1 MTTAVIESFE
11 QRLHQNDDS
20 VADGI
25 AQFVQDHSAT
35 DGDHTRWGLLCEQ
48 AGLVGL
54 AFHEFQL
61 AVRDNR
67 GDTVALSRLVEYY
80 RERGDT
86 DRAAAIL
93 ERLLELNPVNQKHL
107 EAYAELMRSEGALP
121 RLEDMLKQAIAR
133 GLAPE
138 RAKELRGPGTAETD
152 GGDGADQRATP
163 STSQPPAPAP
173 TDADCVRFSILF
185 AGREDVYARQW
196 CRPNDRQ
203 IGYAPVHEPLTPAVI
218 RNHLLGSYTVGVY
231 PIRLDQ
237 TANWFAVDLD
247 INRQA
252 LDHAR
257 RAPEFARQ
265 LRDLTRRTGITLL
278 ESLRDLELQPLF
290 ENSGY
295 KGRHYWVFL
304 EQPERAKVLHQLGRN
319 LLRYLQATLPSEF
332 SLEFFPKQ
340 GKRSGKGLGN
350 LIKLPLGIHRR
361 TGYRSQLL
369 DDQGQALSDP
379 LQKLRNTP
387 RLSREGL
394 YGLIQRLK
402 TTVGPS
408 ALDTS
413 ENDEQPAG
421 DEAARAEPTAP
432 LLPPDVPPPWTE
444 ADFDADPRI
453 HHLLA
458 ECPVLAELKRQVDQH
473 RQLSHDEQVVLI
485 HTMGHV
491 TGGPQA
497 VNYLLDKCVDVG
509 VDAFMKS
516 QLKGNPIS
524 CPKIRKRIGHVTRR
538 VRCRCAFEFAGD
550 HYPTPVLHM
559 HTLSKDAL
567 PKVSEPDPES
577 IDPDTLARRY
587 TVLDQRRREIDA
599 EWRRMHD
606 AMCRLIRTMPDQS
619 FQWEAGM
626 FHLVEKEGVET
637 LTWDVSHPGADSAGV
652 SWELWTSSKNR
663 TDRSKQLWPTP
674 RFRPSRC
681 RPIRSVR
688 RLPPMSSRRRSM
700 LTTTG
705 TTMGTRLTVGRRP
718 STWPTRAVEFS
729 SPLFFDGCASE

>member
-1 MTTAVIESFE
+1 MTLAVIESFE

-20 VADGI
+20 VVDVIG
-25 AQFVQDHSAT
+25 QFVQDHSAT

-67 GDTVALSRLVEYY
+67 DDTVALSRLVEYY
-80 RERGDT
+80 RERGET

-93 ERLLELNPVNQKHL
+93 ERLLERNPVDQEHL
-107 EAYAELMRSEGALP
+107 ETYADLMRSDGAMP
-121 RLEDMLKQAIAR
+121 RLDEMLNRAVAR
-133 GLAPE
+133 GLSTE
-138 RAKELRGPGTAETD
+138 RAKELRGQQPSAA
-152 GGDGADQRATP
+152 DGADGVKQDAP
-163 STSQPPAPAP
+163 SSRSQPPAPTP
-173 TDADCVRFSILF
+173 TDADCVRFGTLF
-185 AGREDVYARQW
+185 SGREDVYARQW

-218 RNHLLGSYTVGVY
+218 RNHLLGSFTVGVY

-237 TANWFAVDLD
+237 TANWFAIDLD

-257 RAPEFARQ
+257 RAPEFAGQ
-265 LRDLTRRTGITLL
+265 LRDLTRRTGIALL
-278 ESLRDLELQPLF
+278 QSLRDLELQPLF

-304 EQPERAKVLHQLGRN
+304 EQPERAKVLHQLGRT

-379 LQKLRNTP
+379 LDRLRNTP

-402 TTVGPS
+402 TAVGPVPADQAETEQQQAS
-408 ALDTS
+408 ADDTL
-413 ENDEQPAG
+413 PT
-421 DEAARAEPTAP
+421 EPTAP

-567 PKVSEPDPES
+567 PKVPEEDRES
-577 IDPDTLARRY
+577 IDPDALARRY
-587 TVLDQRRREIDA
+587 TVLDQRRREIEDQ
-599 EWRRMHD
+599 WRQMHD
-606 AMCRLIRTMPDQS
+606 AFCRLIRAMPDQS
-619 FQWEAGM
+619 FPWEAGTYR
-626 FHLVEKEGVET
+626 LVQKEGIET
-637 LTWDVSHPGADSAGV
+637 LTWDVSRDKPDK
-652 SWELWTSSKNR
+652 ER
-663 TDRSKQLWPTP
+663 TTKDR
-674 RFRPSRC
+674 
-681 RPIRSVR
+681 
-688 RLPPMSSRRRSM
+688 
-700 LTTTG
+700 
-705 TTMGTRLTVGRRP
+705 
-718 STWPTRAVEFS
+718 
-729 SPLFFDGCASE
+729 